1 MNRKWWKLIF
11 LLPICLCLLYAGGY
25 TAQFIRNYQVWSAA
39 GNFAGNGTYPQ
50 APSPHPQMCL
60 KALTFFPYNLYGIF
74 SCLLVLGLLIFLLMR
89 MGYEMCIRDRSFSS
103 FDKALFTGLLLIPS
117 SSAILLSFSR
127 ESGGIFNCMMS
138 L

>member
-50 APSPHPQMCL
+50 APSPHWS
-60 KALTFFPYNLYGIF
+60 G
-74 SCLLVLGLLIFLLMR
+74 
-89 MGYEMCIRDRSFSS
+89 SS
-103 FDKALFTGLLLIPS
+103 DMVPLDKNSI
-117 SSAILLSFSR
+117 
-127 ESGGIFNCMMS
+127 MS
-138 L
+138 